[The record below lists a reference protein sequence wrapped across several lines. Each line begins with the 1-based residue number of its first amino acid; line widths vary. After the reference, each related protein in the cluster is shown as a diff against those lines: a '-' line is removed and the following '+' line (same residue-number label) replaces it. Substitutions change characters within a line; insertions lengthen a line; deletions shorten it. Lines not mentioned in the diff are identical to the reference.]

1 MVETIPALFTSTSSR
16 PWRSTVVPTR
26 ARAASGVVRSPTLPT
41 GVDALGAE
49 LRDAVVDPAGGGA
62 EHDGRPH
69 PSEQRGGRE
78 ADPVG
83 AAGTG
88 DHGDPAVE
96 VERGRPGDLLRAHA
110 GQAIVIAAPAQA
122 TAHSTL
128 VKVPMMNRSAAPG
141 VSVRSSG

>member
-1 MVETIPALFTSTSSR
+1 M
-16 PWRSTVVPTR
+16 
-26 ARAASGVVRSPTLPT
+26 VRSPTLPLASMPS
-41 GVDALGAE
+41 VAE
-49 LRDAVVDPAGGGA
+49 LRDALVDPAGGGA
-62 EHDGRPH
+62 EDDGGPH
-69 PSEQRGGRE
+69 PSEQCGRRE

-83 AAGTG
+83 AAGTR

-96 VERGRPGDLLRAHA
+96 VEGAVLATVLRAHA

-128 VKVPMMNRSAAPG
+128 VKVPMMKRSAAPG